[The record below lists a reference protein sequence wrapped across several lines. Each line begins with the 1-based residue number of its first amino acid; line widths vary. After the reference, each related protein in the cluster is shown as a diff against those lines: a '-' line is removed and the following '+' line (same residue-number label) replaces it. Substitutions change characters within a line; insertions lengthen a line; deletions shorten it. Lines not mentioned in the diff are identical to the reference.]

1 MDSTAT
7 SIWNVLELPVT
18 QVPLGLSC
26 EGLPL
31 GVQVVAGNG
40 NDHLSIAV
48 ALFLEQKFGGWTPPR
63 PDLQENYALDAF
75 PDSRKL
81 GGKLDS
87 EHEFCLEH
95 LMEVR
100 AGNSEGVA
108 GVDAQGL
115 RLVVRAT
122 ATMLADFRPE
132 ARVVSDGVVRF
143 VKEED
148 HDCTRTV
155 TVKHDDW
162 GKLTVDIT
170 RDGHVGCVTILK
182 LLDLN
187 CSAGADKGQG

>member
-18 QVPLGLSC
+18 QVPLGLSS

-31 GVQVVAGNG
+31 GVQIVAGNG

-63 PDLQENYALDAF
+63 PDLKEKSALDTL
-75 PDSRKL
+75 PGSRKL
-81 GGKLDS
+81 GGMPDS
-87 EHEFCLEH
+87 AHEFRLEH
-95 LMEVR
+95 LMEAQ
-100 AGNSEGVA
+100 AGCSDGVT

-122 ATMLADFRPE
+122 ATMLADGGLE
-132 ARVVSDGVVRF
+132 TRVVSDGVVRF
-143 VKEED
+143 VKEEGG
-148 HDCTRTV
+148 CTLTV
-155 TVKHDDW
+155 TVEHDDW
-162 GKLTVDIT
+162 GKLIVEIT
-170 RDGHVGCVTILK
+170 RDGRVGCVTILR

-187 CSAGADKGQG
+187 CSTGADNEQR